1 MNTTLRN
8 VLAVIAGIVVGSIVN
23 MGIVNLS
30 GTLIPPPEGV
40 DMTDLDSMKA
50 SFHLFEPRHFIL
62 PFVAH
67 ALGTLIGALVAGL
80 IGVHHKMKVAL
91 SVGIFF
97 LLGGIA
103 SVLMLPS
110 PTWFTVLDLSCAYL
124 PMGWLGGKWAFSRAN
139 K

>member
-8 VLAVIAGIVVGSIVN
+8 ILAVIAGIFVGSIVN

-30 GTLIPPPEGV
+30 GALIPPPDGV
-40 DMTDLDSMKA
+40 DMSDMESMKA

-67 ALGTLIGALVAGL
+67 ALGTLVGAYVAGR
-80 IGVHHKMKVAL
+80 IAFNHKMKFAL
-91 SVGIFF
+91 SIGGFF
-97 LLGGIA
+97 LIGGLTM
-103 SVLMLPS
+103 VLMLPS
-110 PTWFTVLDLSCAYL
+110 PIWFALLDLSCAYI
-124 PMGWLGGKWAFSRAN
+124 PMAWLGGKLASGRIT